1 MLRKLCR
8 AQKDSLGEIA
18 CRMRGGIMKEY
29 LSVALMLGM
38 VVPLMLGGFTQKGSS
53 SQEAVEKGATRMVS
67 VGDIDMAYQIFGEG
81 DPLILI
87 MGYSGT
93 MDLWAPEMLKEL
105 ASQYKVII
113 FDNRGMGKTT
123 ASDKE
128 FTIELFADDTRGLL
142 DALGI
147 ERAHVLGWSLG
158 TYIAQEL
165 TLRYPDRVEKLILYA
180 GDSGGKEAIYPGPE
194 IMDALGDTSASP
206 AERGERLLATL
217 FPQKWLKEHPDPRT
231 YFPEVTET
239 SPPENIERQYQA
251 WQNWKGTYSRLA
263 KITQP
268 TLLITGADDVNTP
281 WQNSLM
287 MIDLIPGAWLVQLEG
302 GGHGVMYQYPK
313 KFSRIVLTFL
323 AN

>member
-1 MLRKLCR
+1 
-8 AQKDSLGEIA
+8 
-18 CRMRGGIMKEY
+18 MKKY
-29 LSVALMLGM
+29 LSAALMLSM
-38 VVPLMLGGFTQKGSS
+38 VMSLMLGTFTQNVSS
-53 SQEAVEKGATRMVS
+53 SQQTLEKGAIRMVA
-67 VGDIDMAYQIFGEG
+67 VGDIDVAYQVFGEG
-81 DPLILI
+81 DPLLLI

-93 MDLWAPEMLKEL
+93 MDLWAPEVIKEL
-105 ASQYKVII
+105 ASKYQVII

-147 ERAHVLGWSLG
+147 ERAYVLGWSLG

-165 TLRYPDRVEKLILYA
+165 TLRYPDRIEKLILYA
-180 GDSGGKEAIYPGPE
+180 GDCGGKEAIYPGPE
-194 IMDALGDTSASP
+194 IMDALGDTSASSR
-206 AERGERLLATL
+206 ERGEKLLATL
-217 FPQKWLKEHPDPRT
+217 FPEKWLKEHPDPRT
-231 YFPEVTET
+231 YFPRVTET
-239 SPPENIERQYQA
+239 SSPENIKRQYQS
-251 WQNWKGTYSRLA
+251 WQNWKGSYSRLA

-268 TLLITGADDVNTP
+268 TLLITGVEDVNTP

-287 MIDLIPGAWLVQLEG
+287 LIDLIPGAWLVQLEG

-323 AN
+323 ES

>member
-1 MLRKLCR
+1 
-8 AQKDSLGEIA
+8 
-18 CRMRGGIMKEY
+18 MKEY
-29 LSVALMLGM
+29 LSVALMLSM
-38 VVPLMLGGFTQKGSS
+38 VMSLMLGGFTQNVSS
-53 SQEAVEKGATRMVS
+53 SQQTLEKGAVKMVA
-67 VGDIDMAYQIFGEG
+67 VGDIDVAYQTLGQGE
-81 DPLILI
+81 PLLLI

-93 MDLWAPEMLKEL
+93 MDLWAPEVLKEL
-105 ASQYKVII
+105 ASKYQVII

-128 FTIELFADDTRGLL
+128 FTIKLFANDTRGLL

-180 GDSGGKEAIYPGPE
+180 GDCGGKEAIYPGPE
-194 IMDALGDTSASP
+194 IMEALGDTSASSR
-206 AERGERLLATL
+206 ERGERLLATL
-217 FPQKWLKEHPDPRT
+217 FPEKWLKEHPDPRT

-239 SPPENIERQYQA
+239 SSPENIKRQYQA
-251 WQNWKGTYSRLA
+251 WQKWKGTYSRLA

-268 TLLITGADDVNTP
+268 TLLITGAEDVNTP

-287 MIDLIPGAWLVQLEG
+287 LIDLIPGAWLVQLKG

-323 AN
+323 AS

>member
-1 MLRKLCR
+1 
-8 AQKDSLGEIA
+8 
-18 CRMRGGIMKEY
+18 MKEY
-29 LSVALMLGM
+29 LNVALMFSLVM
-38 VVPLMLGGFTQKGSS
+38 SLLMLGTFTQNVSS
-53 SQEAVEKGATRMVS
+53 SQQTLEKGTTKTVA
-67 VGDIDMAYQIFGEG
+67 VGDIEVAYQIFGEG
-81 DPLILI
+81 EPLLLI

-105 ASQYKVII
+105 ASKYQIII

-128 FTIELFADDTRGLL
+128 FTIERFADDTRGLL

-147 ERAHVLGWSLG
+147 EHAHVLGWSLG

-165 TLRYPDRVEKLILYA
+165 ALRYPDRVEKLILYA
-180 GDSGGKEAIYPGPE
+180 GDCGGKEAIYPGPE
-194 IMDALGDTSASP
+194 IMDALGDTSASSR
-206 AERGERLLATL
+206 ERGEKLLATL
-217 FPQKWLKEHPDPRT
+217 FPEKWLKEHPDPRT
-231 YFPEVTET
+231 YFPKMTET
-239 SPPENIERQYQA
+239 SSPENVERQYQA
-251 WQNWKGTYSRLA
+251 WQKWKGTYSRLT

-268 TLLITGADDVNTP
+268 TLLITGTDDINTP
-281 WQNSLM
+281 WQNSLI

-323 AN
+323 AS

>member
-1 MLRKLCR
+1 MRK
-8 AQKDSLGEIA
+8 SFG
-18 CRMRGGIMKEY
+18 
-29 LSVALMLGM
+29 VALVLAMM
-38 VVPLMLGGFTQKGSS
+38 VPLLLGSCVRKVSS
-53 SQEAVEKGATRMVS
+53 NQEVPGKAATRMVP
-67 VGDIDMAYQIFGEG
+67 VGDIDIAYKVFGKG
-81 DPLILI
+81 DPLLLI

-93 MDLWAPEMLKEL
+93 MDLWAIDVLKEL

-165 TLRYPDRVEKLILYA
+165 TLRHPDGVEKLILYA
-180 GDSGGKEAIYPGPE
+180 GDCGGKEAIYPSSE
-194 IMDALGDTSASP
+194 ILDLLRDTSAP
-206 AERGERLLATL
+206 TQERGKKLLTTL

-231 YFPEVTET
+231 YFPEITET
-239 SPPENIERQYQA
+239 SSPENIERQYQA
-251 WQNWKGTYSRLA
+251 WQNWKGTHSRLA

-268 TLLITGADDVNTP
+268 TLLITGANDINTP
-281 WQNSLM
+281 WQNSVM
-287 MIDLIPGAWLVQLEG
+287 MVNLIPGAWLVQLKG
-302 GGHGVMYQYPK
+302 RGHGVMYQYPK

-323 AN
+323 EN

>member
-1 MLRKLCR
+1 
-8 AQKDSLGEIA
+8 
-18 CRMRGGIMKEY
+18 MKEY
-29 LSVALMLGM
+29 LSVTLMVSMVMSLLMLGT
-38 VVPLMLGGFTQKGSS
+38 FTQNVSS
-53 SQEAVEKGATRMVS
+53 SQQTLEKGTTKTVA
-67 VGDIDMAYQIFGEG
+67 VGDIEVAYQIFGEG
-81 DPLILI
+81 EPLLLI

-105 ASQYKVII
+105 ASKYQIII

-128 FTIELFADDTRGLL
+128 FTIERFADDTRGLL

-165 TLRYPDRVEKLILYA
+165 SLRYPDRVEKLILYA
-180 GDSGGKEAIYPGPE
+180 GDCGGKEAIYPGPE
-194 IMDALGDTSASP
+194 IMDALGDTSASSR
-206 AERGERLLATL
+206 ERGEKLLATL
-217 FPQKWLKEHPDPRT
+217 FPEKWLKEHPDPRT
-231 YFPEVTET
+231 YFPEITET
-239 SPPENIERQYQA
+239 SSPENVERQYQA
-251 WQNWKGTYSRLA
+251 WQKWKGTYSRLT

-268 TLLITGADDVNTP
+268 TLLITGTDDINTP
-281 WQNSLM
+281 WQNSLI

-323 AN
+323 AS

>member
-1 MLRKLCR
+1 
-8 AQKDSLGEIA
+8 
-18 CRMRGGIMKEY
+18 MKEH
-29 LSVALMLGM
+29 LSVVLMLSLVMSLMLGT
-38 VVPLMLGGFTQKGSS
+38 FTQNASS
-53 SQEAVEKGATRMVS
+53 SQQTLEKGAIRMIA
-67 VGDIDMAYQIFGEG
+67 VGDIEVAYRIFGKG
-81 DPLILI
+81 DPLLLI

-93 MDLWAPEMLKEL
+93 MDLWVPEVLKEL
-105 ASQYKVII
+105 ASKYQVIV

-123 ASDKE
+123 TSDQE

-147 ERAHVLGWSLG
+147 ESAYVLGWSLG

-180 GDSGGKEAIYPGPE
+180 GDCGGKEAIYPGPE
-194 IMDALGDTSASP
+194 IMDALADASSSSQ
-206 AERGERLLATL
+206 ERGEKLLATL
-217 FPQKWLKEHPDPRT
+217 FPEKWLKEHPDPRT
-231 YFPEVTET
+231 YFPKVTET
-239 SPPENIERQYQA
+239 SSPENIKRQYQA
-251 WQNWKGTYSRLA
+251 WQKWKGSYSRLA

-268 TLLITGADDVNTP
+268 TLLITGAEDVNTP

-287 MIDLIPGAWLVQLEG
+287 LIDLIPGAWLVQLEG

-323 AN
+323 ES

>member
-1 MLRKLCR
+1 
-8 AQKDSLGEIA
+8 
-18 CRMRGGIMKEY
+18 MRRSV
-29 LSVALMLGM
+29 SVALSLAMM
-38 VVPLMLGGFTQKGSS
+38 VPLLLGSCVRKVSS
-53 SQEAVEKGATRMVS
+53 NQETPEKVATRMVP
-67 VGDIDMAYQIFGEG
+67 VRDIDIAHRIFGEG
-81 DPLILI
+81 DALLLI

-93 MDLWAPEMLKEL
+93 MDLWAKDVLKEL

-128 FTIELFADDTRGLL
+128 FAIELFADDTRGLL
-142 DALGI
+142 DALGV

-165 TLRYPDRVEKLILYA
+165 TLRHPDRVEKLILYA
-180 GDSGGKEAIYPGPE
+180 GDCGGKEAIYPSPE
-194 IMDALGDTSASP
+194 ILDLLRDTSTP
-206 AERGERLLATL
+206 TQERGKKLLTTL

-231 YFPEVTET
+231 YFPEITET
-239 SPPENIERQYQA
+239 SSPENIERQYRA
-251 WQNWKGTYSRLA
+251 WQNWKGTHSRLP

-268 TLLITGADDVNTP
+268 TLLITGANDINTP
-281 WQNSLM
+281 WQNSVRM
-287 MIDLIPGAWLVQLEG
+287 VNLIPGAWLVQLKG

-323 AN
+323 EN

>member
-1 MLRKLCR
+1 
-8 AQKDSLGEIA
+8 
-18 CRMRGGIMKEY
+18 MKEY
-29 LSVALMLGM
+29 LSVALMLSM
-38 VVPLMLGGFTQKGSS
+38 VISLMLGTFTQNVSS
-53 SQEAVEKGATRMVS
+53 SQQTVEKGATRMVA
-67 VGDIDMAYQIFGEG
+67 VGDIEVAYQIFGEG
-81 DPLILI
+81 DPLLLI

-93 MDLWAPEMLKEL
+93 MDLWAPEVLKEL
-105 ASQYKVII
+105 ASKYQVIT

-180 GDSGGKEAIYPGPE
+180 GDCGGKEAIYPGPE
-194 IMDALGDTSASP
+194 IMDALGDTSASSR
-206 AERGERLLATL
+206 ERGEKLLATL
-217 FPQKWLKEHPDPRT
+217 FPEKWLKEHPDPRT
-231 YFPEVTET
+231 YFPKVAET
-239 SPPENIERQYQA
+239 SSPDNIKRQYQA
-251 WQNWKGTYSRLA
+251 WQNWKGCYSRLA

-268 TLLITGADDVNTP
+268 TLLITGAEDVNTP

-287 MIDLIPGAWLVQLEG
+287 LIDLIPGVWLVQLEG

>member
-1 MLRKLCR
+1 MKKNLNL
-8 AQKDSLGEIA
+8 ALGLGVLA
-18 CRMRGGIMKEY
+18 W
-29 LSVALMLGM
+29 LMLGT
-38 VVPLMLGGFTQKGSS
+38 FTQNVSS
-53 SQEAVEKGATRMVS
+53 SQQTLQKGVTRMVV
-67 VGDIDMAYQIFGEG
+67 VGDIEVAYQIFGEG
-81 DPLILI
+81 EPLLLI

-93 MDLWAPEMLKEL
+93 MDLWAPEVLKEL
-105 ASQYKVII
+105 ASKYQLII

-142 DALGI
+142 DALSI

-180 GDSGGKEAIYPGPE
+180 GDPGGKEAIYPDPE
-194 IMDALGDTSASP
+194 IMDALGDTSASSR
-206 AERGERLLATL
+206 ERGERLLATL
-217 FPQKWLKEHPDPRT
+217 FPEKWLKEHPDPRT
-231 YFPEVTET
+231 YFPKVTET
-239 SPPENIERQYQA
+239 SSPENIERQYQA

-281 WQNSLM
+281 WQNSPIM
-287 MIDLIPGAWLVQLEG
+287 VNLIPGAWLVQLKG
-302 GGHGVMYQYPK
+302 GGHGMMYQYPK

-323 AN
+323 AS

>member
-1 MLRKLCR
+1 
-8 AQKDSLGEIA
+8 
-18 CRMRGGIMKEY
+18 MKEY
-29 LSVALMLGM
+29 LSVALMFSMAMSLM
-38 VVPLMLGGFTQKGSS
+38 VGGFTQNASS
-53 SQEAVEKGATRMVS
+53 SQQTLEKGVTKMVA
-67 VGDIDMAYQIFGEG
+67 VGDIEVAYRIFGEG
-81 DPLILI
+81 DPLLLI

-93 MDLWAPEMLKEL
+93 MDLWAPEVLKEL
-105 ASQYKVII
+105 ASKYQVII

-180 GDSGGKEAIYPGPE
+180 GDCGGKEAIYPGPE
-194 IMDALGDTSASP
+194 IMDALADASSSSQ
-206 AERGERLLATL
+206 ERGEKLLATL
-217 FPQKWLKEHPDPRT
+217 FPEKWLKEHPDPRT
-231 YFPEVTET
+231 YFPKVTET
-239 SPPENIERQYQA
+239 SSPENIKRQYQS
-251 WQNWKGTYSRLA
+251 WQNWKGSYSRLSS
-263 KITQP
+263 ITQP

-281 WQNSLM
+281 WQNSLI
-287 MIDLIPGAWLVQLEG
+287 MIDLIPGAWLVQLED
-302 GGHGVMYQYPK
+302 GGHGVMYQYPEK
-313 KFSRIVLTFL
+313 LSRIVLTFL

>member
-1 MLRKLCR
+1 VKKNLNLVLT
-8 AQKDSLGEIA
+8 LGVLAWLI
-18 CRMRGGIMKEY
+18 
-29 LSVALMLGM
+29 LGT
-38 VVPLMLGGFTQKGSS
+38 FTQNVSS
-53 SQEAVEKGATRMVS
+53 SQETLEKGATRMVA
-67 VGDIDMAYQIFGEG
+67 VGDIEVAYQIFGEG
-81 DPLILI
+81 DPLLLI

-93 MDLWAPEMLKEL
+93 MDLWAPEVLKEL
-105 ASQYKVII
+105 ASKYQLII

-142 DALGI
+142 DALSI

-180 GDSGGKEAIYPGPE
+180 GDPGGKEAIYPSPE
-194 IMDALGDTSASP
+194 IMDALGDTSASSR
-206 AERGERLLATL
+206 ERGERLLATL
-217 FPQKWLKEHPDPRT
+217 FPEKWLKEHPDPRT
-231 YFPEVTET
+231 YFPKVTET
-239 SPPENIERQYQA
+239 SSPENIERQYQA

-281 WQNSLM
+281 WQNSPIM
-287 MIDLIPGAWLVQLEG
+287 VDLIPGAWLVQLKG

-323 AN
+323 AS

>member
-1 MLRKLCR
+1 
-8 AQKDSLGEIA
+8 
-18 CRMRGGIMKEY
+18 MKEY
-29 LSVALMLGM
+29 LSVTLMVSMVMSLLMLGT
-38 VVPLMLGGFTQKGSS
+38 FTQNVSS
-53 SQEAVEKGATRMVS
+53 SQQTLEKGTTKTVA
-67 VGDIDMAYQIFGEG
+67 VGDIEVAYQIFGEG
-81 DPLILI
+81 EPLLLI

-105 ASQYKVII
+105 ASKYQIII

-128 FTIELFADDTRGLL
+128 FTIERFADDTRGLL

-165 TLRYPDRVEKLILYA
+165 SLRYPDRVEKLILYA
-180 GDSGGKEAIYPGPE
+180 GDCGGKEAIYPGPE
-194 IMDALGDTSASP
+194 IMDALGDTSASSR
-206 AERGERLLATL
+206 ERGEKLLATL
-217 FPQKWLKEHPDPRT
+217 FPEKWLKEHPDPRT
-231 YFPEVTET
+231 YFPEITET
-239 SPPENIERQYQA
+239 SSPENVERQYQA
-251 WQNWKGTYSRLA
+251 WQKWKGTYSRLA

-281 WQNSLM
+281 WQNSLI

-323 AN
+323 AS

>member
-1 MLRKLCR
+1 
-8 AQKDSLGEIA
+8 
-18 CRMRGGIMKEY
+18 MKEY
-29 LSVALMLGM
+29 FSVALTLNM
-38 VVPLMLGGFTQKGSS
+38 VMSLMLGTFTQNVSS
-53 SQEAVEKGATRMVS
+53 SQQALEKGAIRMVA
-67 VGDIDMAYQIFGEG
+67 VGDIELAYQIFGEG
-81 DPLILI
+81 DPLLLI

-93 MDLWAPEMLKEL
+93 MDLWAPEVLKEL
-105 ASQYKVII
+105 ASKYQVII

-128 FTIELFADDTRGLL
+128 FSIELFADDTRGFL

-165 TLRYPDRVEKLILYA
+165 GLRYPDRVEKLVLYA
-180 GDSGGKEAIYPGPE
+180 GDCGGKEAIYPGPE
-194 IMDALGDTSASP
+194 IMDALGDTSGSSR
-206 AERGERLLATL
+206 ERGEKLLATL
-217 FPQKWLKEHPDPRT
+217 FPEKWLKEHPDPRT
-231 YFPEVTET
+231 YFPRVTET
-239 SPPENIERQYQA
+239 SSPENTKRQYQS
-251 WQNWKGTYSRLA
+251 WQNWKGSYSRLA

-302 GGHGVMYQYPK
+302 GGHGVMYQYPE

-323 AN
+323 AS

>member
-1 MLRKLCR
+1 
-8 AQKDSLGEIA
+8 
-18 CRMRGGIMKEY
+18 MKK
-29 LSVALMLGM
+29 SFGVTLMLGI
-38 VVPLMLGGFTQKGSS
+38 VGVLMFGCCVQKASS
-53 SQEAVEKGATRMVS
+53 SKVALEKGVTKMIH
-67 VGDIDMAYQIFGEG
+67 VGDIDIAYKKFGEG
-81 DPLILI
+81 DPLLLI

-105 ASQYKVII
+105 AARYQVII

-165 TLRYPDRVEKLILYA
+165 ALNYPDKVDKLILYA
-180 GDSGGKEAIYPGPE
+180 GDCGGKEAIYPGPE
-194 IMDALGDTSASP
+194 VLDILADTSGTP
-206 AERGERLLATL
+206 QERGERLLKTL
-217 FPQKWLKEHPDPRT
+217 FPEKWLEEHPDPRT

-239 SPPENIERQYQA
+239 SSDENIERQYKA
-251 WQNWKGTYSRLA
+251 WQNWKGTYSRLP
-263 KITQP
+263 KITPP
-268 TLLITGADDVNTP
+268 TLLITGTDDINTP

-287 MIDLIPGAWLVQLEG
+287 MIDLIPGAWLVQLKD

-323 AN
+323 ES

>member
-1 MLRKLCR
+1 MQRIE
-8 AQKDSLGEIA
+8 D
-18 CRMRGGIMKEY
+18 GIMKEY
-29 LSVALMLGM
+29 LSVALMLSM
-38 VVPLMLGGFTQKGSS
+38 VISLMLGTFTRNVSS
-53 SQEAVEKGATRMVS
+53 SQQTVEKGATRMVA
-67 VGDIDMAYQIFGEG
+67 VGDIEVAYQIFGEG
-81 DPLILI
+81 DPLLLI

-93 MDLWAPEMLKEL
+93 MDLWAPEVLKEL
-105 ASQYKVII
+105 ASKYQLII

-180 GDSGGKEAIYPGPE
+180 GDCGGKEAIYPGPE
-194 IMDALGDTSASP
+194 IMDALGDTSASSR
-206 AERGERLLATL
+206 ERGERLLATL
-217 FPQKWLKEHPDPRT
+217 FPEKWLKEHPDPRT
-231 YFPEVTET
+231 YFPKVTET
-239 SPPENIERQYQA
+239 SSPENIKRQYQS
-251 WQNWKGTYSRLA
+251 WQNWKGSYSRLPR
-263 KITQP
+263 ITQP
-268 TLLITGADDVNTP
+268 TLLITGAEDVNTP

-287 MIDLIPGAWLVQLEG
+287 LIDLIPGAWLVQLEG

-323 AN
+323 AS

>member
-1 MLRKLCR
+1 
-8 AQKDSLGEIA
+8 
-18 CRMRGGIMKEY
+18 MKQY
-29 LSVALMLGM
+29 LSVALMLSM
-38 VVPLMLGGFTQKGSS
+38 VISLMLGTFTQNVSS
-53 SQEAVEKGATRMVS
+53 SQQTVEKGAIRMVA
-67 VGDIDMAYQIFGEG
+67 VGDIEVAYQIFGEG
-81 DPLILI
+81 DPLLLI

-93 MDLWAPEMLKEL
+93 MDLWSPQVLKEL
-105 ASQYKVII
+105 ASKYQVII

-147 ERAHVLGWSLG
+147 ERAYVLGWSLG

-180 GDSGGKEAIYPGPE
+180 GDCGGKEAIYPGPE
-194 IMDALGDTSASP
+194 IMDALGDTSASSR
-206 AERGERLLATL
+206 ERGEKLLATL
-217 FPQKWLKEHPDPRT
+217 FPEKWLKEHPDPRT
-231 YFPEVTET
+231 YFPKVTET
-239 SPPENIERQYQA
+239 SSPENIKRQYQA
-251 WQNWKGTYSRLA
+251 WQNWKGSYSRLA

-268 TLLITGADDVNTP
+268 TLLITGAEDVNTP

-287 MIDLIPGAWLVQLEG
+287 LIDLIPGAWLVQLEG
-302 GGHGVMYQYPK
+302 GGHGVMYQCPK

>member
-1 MLRKLCR
+1 MRK
-8 AQKDSLGEIA
+8 SFG
-18 CRMRGGIMKEY
+18 
-29 LSVALMLGM
+29 VALVLAMM
-38 VVPLMLGGFTQKGSS
+38 VPLLLGSCVRKVSS
-53 SQEAVEKGATRMVS
+53 NQEVPGKAATRMVP
-67 VGDIDMAYQIFGEG
+67 VGDIDIAYKVFGKG
-81 DPLILI
+81 DPLLLI

-93 MDLWAPEMLKEL
+93 MDLWAIDVLKEL

-180 GDSGGKEAIYPGPE
+180 GDCGGKEAIYPSPE
-194 IMDALGDTSASP
+194 ILDLLHDASAP
-206 AERGERLLATL
+206 TQERGEKLLATL
-217 FPQKWLKEHPDPRT
+217 FPEKWLKEHPDPRT
-231 YFPEVTET
+231 YFPQITET
-239 SPPENIERQYQA
+239 SSPENIERQYRA
-251 WQNWKGTYSRLA
+251 WQNWKGTHSRLA

-268 TLLITGADDVNTP
+268 TLLITGANDINTP
-281 WQNSLM
+281 WQNSVM
-287 MIDLIPGAWLVQLEG
+287 MVDLIPGAWLVQLKG

-323 AN
+323 EN

>member
-1 MLRKLCR
+1 
-8 AQKDSLGEIA
+8 
-18 CRMRGGIMKEY
+18 
-29 LSVALMLGM
+29 M
-38 VVPLMLGGFTQKGSS
+38 VVLLLGSS
-53 SQEAVEKGATRMVS
+53 LEKSLSGQEAAEKGATRMVH
-67 VGDIDMAYQIFGEG
+67 VGDIDVAYQTLGKGE
-81 DPLILI
+81 PLLLI

-93 MDLWAPEMLKEL
+93 MDLWAPEVLKEL
-105 ASQYKVII
+105 ASEYQLII

-123 ASDKE
+123 ASDKK

-180 GDSGGKEAIYPGPE
+180 GDCGGKEAIYPGPE
-194 IMDALGDTSASP
+194 IMDALGDTSASSR
-206 AERGERLLATL
+206 ERGERLLATL
-217 FPQKWLKEHPDPRT
+217 FPEKWLKEHPDPRT
-231 YFPEVTET
+231 YFPKVTET
-239 SPPENIERQYQA
+239 SSPGNIKRQYQA
-251 WQNWKGTYSRLA
+251 WQNWKGSYSRLA

-268 TLLITGADDVNTP
+268 TLLITGAEDVNTP

-287 MIDLIPGAWLVQLEG
+287 LIDLIPGAWLVQLEG
-302 GGHGVMYQYPK
+302 GGHGVMYQYPR

-323 AN
+323 AS

>member
-1 MLRKLCR
+1 
-8 AQKDSLGEIA
+8 
-18 CRMRGGIMKEY
+18 MKEY
-29 LSVALMLGM
+29 LSVALMLSM
-38 VVPLMLGGFTQKGSS
+38 VMSLMLGGFTQNVSS
-53 SQEAVEKGATRMVS
+53 SQQTLEKGAVKMVA
-67 VGDIDMAYQIFGEG
+67 VGDIDVAYQTLGQGE
-81 DPLILI
+81 PLLLI

-93 MDLWAPEMLKEL
+93 MDLWAPEVLKEL
-105 ASQYKVII
+105 ASKYQVII

-128 FTIELFADDTRGLL
+128 FTIKLFANDTRGLL

-158 TYIAQEL
+158 TYIAQEF

-180 GDSGGKEAIYPGPE
+180 GDCGGKEAIYPGPE
-194 IMDALGDTSASP
+194 IMEALGDTSASSR
-206 AERGERLLATL
+206 ERGERLLATL
-217 FPQKWLKEHPDPRT
+217 FPEKWLKEHPDPRT

-239 SPPENIERQYQA
+239 SSPENIKRQYQA
-251 WQNWKGTYSRLA
+251 WQKWKGTYSRLA

-281 WQNSLM
+281 WQNSLI

-313 KFSRIVLTFL
+313 KFGRIVLTFL
-323 AN
+323 AS

>member
-1 MLRKLCR
+1 
-8 AQKDSLGEIA
+8 
-18 CRMRGGIMKEY
+18 MKEY
-29 LSVALMLGM
+29 FSVALTLNM
-38 VVPLMLGGFTQKGSS
+38 VMSLMLGTFTQNVSS
-53 SQEAVEKGATRMVS
+53 SQQALEKGAIRMVA
-67 VGDIDMAYQIFGEG
+67 VGDIELAYQIFGEG
-81 DPLILI
+81 DPLLLI

-93 MDLWAPEMLKEL
+93 MDLWAPEVLKEL
-105 ASQYKVII
+105 ASKYQVII

-128 FTIELFADDTRGLL
+128 FSIELFADDTRGFL

-165 TLRYPDRVEKLILYA
+165 GLRYPDRVEKLVLYA
-180 GDSGGKEAIYPGPE
+180 GDCGGKEAIYPGPE
-194 IMDALGDTSASP
+194 IMDALGDTSGSSR
-206 AERGERLLATL
+206 ERGEKLLATL
-217 FPQKWLKEHPDPRT
+217 FPEKWLKEHPDPRT
-231 YFPEVTET
+231 YFPKVTET
-239 SPPENIERQYQA
+239 SSPENIKRQYQA
-251 WQNWKGTYSRLA
+251 WQKWKGSYSRLA

-302 GGHGVMYQYPK
+302 GGHGVMYQYPE

-323 AN
+323 AS

>member
-1 MLRKLCR
+1 
-8 AQKDSLGEIA
+8 
-18 CRMRGGIMKEY
+18 MKEY
-29 LSVALMLGM
+29 LSIVLMLSMVMSLMLGT
-38 VVPLMLGGFTQKGSS
+38 FTQSVSS
-53 SQEAVEKGATRMVS
+53 SQQTLEKGAIRMVA
-67 VGDIDMAYQIFGEG
+67 VGDIEVAYQIFGEG
-81 DPLILI
+81 DPLLLI

-93 MDLWAPEMLKEL
+93 VDLWAPEVLKEL
-105 ASQYKVII
+105 ASKYQVII

-128 FTIELFADDTRGLL
+128 FTIELFANDTRGLL
-142 DALGI
+142 DTLSI

-180 GDSGGKEAIYPGPE
+180 GDCGGKEAIYPGPE
-194 IMDALGDTSASP
+194 IMDALGDTSASSR
-206 AERGERLLATL
+206 ERGEKLLATL
-217 FPQKWLKEHPDPRT
+217 FPEKWLKEHPDPRT
-231 YFPEVTET
+231 YFPKVTET
-239 SPPENIERQYQA
+239 SSPENIKRQYQA
-251 WQNWKGTYSRLA
+251 WQNWKGSYSRLA

-268 TLLITGADDVNTP
+268 TLLITGAEDVNTP

-287 MIDLIPGAWLVQLEG
+287 LIDLIPGAWLVQLEG

-323 AN
+323 AS

>member
-1 MLRKLCR
+1 
-8 AQKDSLGEIA
+8 
-18 CRMRGGIMKEY
+18 MKEY
-29 LSVALMLGM
+29 LSVALTLG
-38 VVPLMLGGFTQKGSS
+38 VVAWLMPGIFTQNVSF
-53 SQEAVEKGATRMVS
+53 SQQPLEKAATRMIH
-67 VGDIDMAYQIFGEG
+67 VGDIDIAYKIFGEG
-81 DPLILI
+81 EPLLLI

-93 MDLWAPEMLKEL
+93 MDLWAPEVLKEL
-105 ASQYKVII
+105 ASKYQVII

-128 FTIELFADDTRGLL
+128 FTIKLFADDTRGLL

-147 ERAHVLGWSLG
+147 ERTYVLGWSLG

-180 GDSGGKEAIYPGPE
+180 GDPGGKEAIYPDPE
-194 IMDALGDTSASP
+194 IMDVLGDTSASSQ
-206 AERGERLLATL
+206 ERGERLLATL
-217 FPQKWLKEHPDPRT
+217 FPEKWLKEHPDPRT

-239 SPPENIERQYQA
+239 SSPENIERQYQA

-281 WQNSLM
+281 WQNSLIM
-287 MIDLIPGAWLVQLEG
+287 VDLIPGAWLVQLED

-323 AN
+323 AS

>member
-1 MLRKLCR
+1 
-8 AQKDSLGEIA
+8 
-18 CRMRGGIMKEY
+18 MKEY
-29 LSVALMLGM
+29 LSLTLMVSMVMSLLMLGI
-38 VVPLMLGGFTQKGSS
+38 FTQNVSS
-53 SQEAVEKGATRMVS
+53 SQQTLEKGTTKTVA
-67 VGDIDMAYQIFGEG
+67 VGDIEVAYQIFGEG
-81 DPLILI
+81 EPLLLI

-105 ASQYKVII
+105 ASKYQIII

-128 FTIELFADDTRGLL
+128 FTIERFADDTRGLL

-180 GDSGGKEAIYPGPE
+180 GDCGGKEAIYPGPE
-194 IMDALGDTSASP
+194 IMDALGDTSVSSR
-206 AERGERLLATL
+206 ERGEKLLATL
-217 FPQKWLKEHPDPRT
+217 FPEKWLEEHPDPHT
-231 YFPEVTET
+231 YFPKITET
-239 SPPENIERQYQA
+239 SSPENVERQYQA
-251 WQNWKGTYSRLA
+251 WQKWKGTYSRLA

-281 WQNSLM
+281 WQNSLIM
-287 MIDLIPGAWLVQLEG
+287 VDLIPGTWLVQLEG

-323 AN
+323 AS

>member
-1 MLRKLCR
+1 M
-8 AQKDSLGEIA
+8 
-18 CRMRGGIMKEY
+18 
-29 LSVALMLGM
+29 VA
-38 VVPLMLGGFTQKGSS
+38 
-53 SQEAVEKGATRMVS
+53 
-67 VGDIDMAYQIFGEG
+67 VGDIEVAYQIFGEG
-81 DPLILI
+81 EPLLLI

-93 MDLWAPEMLKEL
+93 MDLWAPEVLKEL
-105 ASQYKVII
+105 ASKYQLII

-142 DALGI
+142 DALSI

-180 GDSGGKEAIYPGPE
+180 GDPGGKEAIDPAPE
-194 IMDALGDTSASP
+194 IMDVLGDTSSSSR
-206 AERGERLLATL
+206 EREERLLATL
-217 FPQKWLKEHPDPRT
+217 FPEKWLKEHPDPRT
-231 YFPEVTET
+231 YFPELTET
-239 SPPENIERQYQA
+239 SSPENIERQYQA

-281 WQNSLM
+281 WQNSPIM
-287 MIDLIPGAWLVQLEG
+287 VDLIPGAWLVQLKG

-323 AN
+323 AS

>member
-1 MLRKLCR
+1 M
-8 AQKDSLGEIA
+8 
-18 CRMRGGIMKEY
+18 
-29 LSVALMLGM
+29 VA
-38 VVPLMLGGFTQKGSS
+38 
-53 SQEAVEKGATRMVS
+53 
-67 VGDIDMAYQIFGEG
+67 VGDIEIAYQTLGEG
-81 DPLILI
+81 DPLLLI

-105 ASQYKVII
+105 ASKYQVII
-113 FDNRGMGKTT
+113 FDNRGMGRTT

-128 FTIELFADDTRGLL
+128 FTIELFADDTLGLL

-158 TYIAQEL
+158 TYIAQEF

-180 GDSGGKEAIYPGPE
+180 GDCGGKDAIYPGPE
-194 IMDALGDTSASP
+194 IMEALGDTSASSR
-206 AERGERLLATL
+206 ERGERLLATL
-217 FPQKWLKEHPDPRT
+217 FPEKWLKEHPDPRT

-239 SPPENIERQYQA
+239 SSPENIKRQYQS

-268 TLLITGADDVNTP
+268 TLLITGAEDVNTP

-287 MIDLIPGAWLVQLEG
+287 LIELIPGAWLVQLEG
-302 GGHGVMYQYPK
+302 GGHGVMYQYPN
-313 KFSRIVLTFL
+313 KFSRIILTFL
-323 AN
+323 AS

>member
-1 MLRKLCR
+1 
-8 AQKDSLGEIA
+8 
-18 CRMRGGIMKEY
+18 MKEY
-29 LSVALMLGM
+29 LSVALVLSM
-38 VVPLMLGGFTQKGSS
+38 VMSLMLGTFTQNVSY
-53 SQEAVEKGATRMVS
+53 SQQTLEKGATRMVA
-67 VGDIDMAYQIFGEG
+67 VGDIEVAYQIFGAG
-81 DPLILI
+81 DPLLLI

-93 MDLWAPEMLKEL
+93 MDLWAPEVLKEL
-105 ASQYKVII
+105 ASKYQVII

-128 FTIELFADDTRGLL
+128 FTIELFANDTRGLL

-180 GDSGGKEAIYPGPE
+180 GDCGGKEAIYPGPE
-194 IMDALGDTSASP
+194 IMEALGDTSASSR
-206 AERGERLLATL
+206 ARGEKLLATL
-217 FPQKWLKEHPDPRT
+217 FPEKWLKEHPDPRT
-231 YFPEVTET
+231 YFPKVTET
-239 SPPENIERQYQA
+239 SSSEHIKRQYQA
-251 WQNWKGTYSRLA
+251 WQKWKGTYSRLA

-268 TLLITGADDVNTP
+268 TLLITGAEDVNTP

-287 MIDLIPGAWLVQLEG
+287 LIDLIPGAWLVQLKG

-323 AN
+323 AS

>member
-1 MLRKLCR
+1 
-8 AQKDSLGEIA
+8 
-18 CRMRGGIMKEY
+18 MKEY
-29 LSVALMLGM
+29 LSVALMLSM
-38 VVPLMLGGFTQKGSS
+38 VMSLMLGTLTQNVSS
-53 SQEAVEKGATRMVS
+53 SQQTMEKGAIRMVA
-67 VGDIDMAYQIFGEG
+67 VGDIEVAYQIFGEG
-81 DPLILI
+81 DPLLLI

-93 MDLWAPEMLKEL
+93 MDLWAPEVLKEL
-105 ASQYKVII
+105 ASKYQVII

-180 GDSGGKEAIYPGPE
+180 GDCGGKEAIYPGPE
-194 IMDALGDTSASP
+194 IMDALGDTSASSR
-206 AERGERLLATL
+206 ERGEKLLATL
-217 FPQKWLKEHPDPRT
+217 FPEKWLKEHPDPRT
-231 YFPEVTET
+231 YFPKLTET
-239 SPPENIERQYQA
+239 SSPENIKRQYQA
-251 WQNWKGTYSRLA
+251 WQNWKGSYSRLA

-268 TLLITGADDVNTP
+268 TLLITGAEDVNTP

-287 MIDLIPGAWLVQLEG
+287 LIDLIPGAWLVQLEG
-302 GGHGVMYQYPK
+302 GGHGVMYQYPE

-323 AN
+323 AS